1 MRSRS
6 SVDSQNLDSLLDTMA
21 NVVGILVVIL
31 AVTQIS
37 VGEAMKRIRAYE
49 DEAAV
54 EQALERERSSELRIE
69 MDVLETELASL
80 NVEAKQQEQSGLT
93 EAAALLRRSPDAVE
107 LAEADTQQVTAALE
121 RESRQAASLEA
132 KIEER
137 SRRLASLRIS
147 LDSMPDIGPGKSVR
161 LPDPRP
167 APPGTVSAAFF
178 CRYGRIFR
186 VDLDTLKAQLVE
198 VLKQSPGEAFP
209 EIGSAELRWKP
220 LPAAR
225 GRFAARLQWRSH
237 SVGETLVE
245 AQAQGSAYRGAL
257 AELHPKRNTLLFYV
271 WPDSYDVYLRAR
283 EIGYR
288 SGYLAGWEALPADRE
303 SDWVQSTDR
312 FTESAVPID

>member
-107 LAEADTQQVTAALE
+107 LADADGL
-121 RESRQAASLEA
+121 L
-132 KIEER
+132 
-137 SRRLASLRIS
+137 LA
-147 LDSMPDIGPGKSVR
+147 
-161 LPDPRP
+161 
-167 APPGTVSAAFF
+167 
-178 CRYGRIFR
+178 R
-186 VDLDTLKAQLVE
+186 V
-198 VLKQSPGEAFP
+198 GFH
-209 EIGSAELRWKP
+209 
-220 LPAAR
+220 
-225 GRFAARLQWRSH
+225 F
-237 SVGETLVE
+237 
-245 AQAQGSAYRGAL
+245 
-257 AELHPKRNTLLFYV
+257 
-271 WPDSYDVYLRAR
+271 
-283 EIGYR
+283 
-288 SGYLAGWEALPADRE
+288 
-303 SDWVQSTDR
+303 
-312 FTESAVPID
+312 